1 MNDFYDYLD
10 KLGITPNAFHVL
22 WCISNSR
29 RTSLVNFWPELRLLE
44 LSELVNDVYA
54 ITDKGKEI
62 LIEGENILC
71 NGSVPKKKPKLV
83 VEDLEAYT
91 VKYLELFPAGKLPS
105 GKAAKVNKN
114 DIIKAFMW
122 FFANYSYS
130 WDTIL
135 QATAYYVDTYEKQ
148 KFMYMKNSQYF
159 IRKQIT
165 GATFESDLANYCE
178 IIINGGY
185 DESGN
190 QIIEKVV

>member
-1 MNDFYDYLD
+1 
-10 KLGITPNAFHVL
+10 
-22 WCISNSR
+22 
-29 RTSLVNFWPELRLLE
+29 
-44 LSELVNDVYA
+44 
-54 ITDKGKEI
+54 
-62 LIEGENILC
+62 
-71 NGSVPKKKPKLV
+71 
-83 VEDLEAYT
+83 
-91 VKYLELFPAGKLPS
+91 
-105 GKAAKVNKN
+105 
-114 DIIKAFMW
+114 MW